1 MSYFK
6 NPLFLVSICLVAV
19 GIVFILV
26 WLSTTEFMS
35 YADLR
40 AVLTTT
46 TATFGTMLG
55 IITAGLMFTQGKFS
69 ELASELSEKSTDY
82 LAKVL
87 SLEKMHSIENH
98 LLVLRKT
105 FANLAAT
112 TAITEERNLY
122 ERITAKASSIF
133 VNFAVLLNLKLR
145 QQGLPDTGLAVSEM
159 DSNLYR
165 VYEERRKSI
174 GKDWHLFNIIKEIV
188 DVWEAPT
195 AFFTE
200 KSNEK
205 LALQADLKSSIS
217 ILKLKEKVDRS
228 STIYSEVVKTVS
240 DLTDELDEIGK
251 ISKRLHKDRIPQLLF
266 QMEQA
271 STIRGKYFYLALIF
285 IATPLLI
292 NLLTLPQLSE
302 ATITFFKPIISA
314 TSLLSVMG
322 VIFLLLYI
330 HKILNV

>member
-1 MSYFK
+1 MSYLK
-6 NPLFLVSICLVAV
+6 NSLFLISICLVAV

-26 WLSTTEFMS
+26 WLNTTES
-35 YADLR
+35 IRYADFQT
-40 AVLTTT
+40 VLTTT

-87 SLEKMHSIENH
+87 SLEKIQTIENH

-105 FANLAAT
+105 FIDLAAT
-112 TAITEERNLY
+112 TTINEERDLY
-122 ERITAKASSIF
+122 ERITVKASSIF
-133 VNFAVLLNLKLR
+133 VNFAALLNLKLK
-145 QQGLPDTGLAVSEM
+145 QQGLPDTGLIVSEM

-165 VYEERRKSI
+165 LYEKRRKSI
-174 GKDWHLFNIIKEIV
+174 RKDWQIFNIIKEIV
-188 DVWEAPT
+188 DIWEAPT

-200 KSNEK
+200 KSGRK
-205 LALQADLKSSIS
+205 SALHADLKGSVS
-217 ILKLKEKVDRS
+217 LLELKEKVDRS
-228 STIYSEVVKTVS
+228 STIRSEVVKMLS
-240 DLTDELDEIGK
+240 NLIDELGK
-251 ISKRLHKDRIPQLLF
+251 ISKRLHEDRIPQLLF

-271 STIRGKYFYLALIF
+271 STLRGKYFYLALIF
-285 IATPLLI
+285 IAAPLLI
-292 NLLTLPQLSE
+292 NLIILPQLSE
-302 ATITFFKPIISA
+302 TTITFFKQIISI